1 MMRVY
6 QRQETGVELRTEDV
20 PFYPFFFLT
29 DIRLLHGFHATS
41 FAAKRCVGAMRTAIS
56 SCSPPGRRTG
66 TLSAILRR

>member
-6 QRQETGVELRTEDV
+6 QRQETGVGLRTEDV

-29 DIRLLHGFHATS
+29 DIRLLHGFPRDK
-41 FAAKRCVGAMRTAIS
+41 FRCKTLRGAMRTAIS
-56 SCSPPGRRTG
+56 SCSRPGRRTG